1 MTQNQPA
8 EADWKNYKSIV
19 HGLRERYLNKRNTE
33 LIAILSRDSKTP
45 TENFWDTSERMKE
58 IERIMSDCLDDHRR
72 SRMLS
77 NLMLMYY
84 HEMISDDDLNVFS
97 DEVRRR
103 ISTIVDIQ
111 K

>member
-1 MTQNQPA
+1 MTNNQPT

-19 HGLRERYLNKRNTE
+19 PGLRERYLSKRNTE
-33 LIAILSRDSKTP
+33 LIAILSRDSNTP
-45 TENFWDTSERMKE
+45 TENFWNTSERMKE
-58 IERIMSDCLDDHRR
+58 IVKIVSDCLDDHRR
-72 SRMLS
+72 SRMLN
-77 NLMLMYY
+77 NLMLMYF
-84 HEMISDDDLNVFS
+84 HEMIGDDDLNGFS

>member
-19 HGLRERYLNKRNTE
+19 HGLRERYLSNRNKE
-33 LIAILSRDSKTP
+33 LIAILSRDSNTP
-45 TENFWDTSERMKE
+45 TENFWNANGRMKE
-58 IERIMSDCLDDHRR
+58 IERIISDCLDDHRR

-84 HEMISDDDLNVFS
+84 HQMITDDDLNGFS
-97 DEVRRR
+97 EEVRGC